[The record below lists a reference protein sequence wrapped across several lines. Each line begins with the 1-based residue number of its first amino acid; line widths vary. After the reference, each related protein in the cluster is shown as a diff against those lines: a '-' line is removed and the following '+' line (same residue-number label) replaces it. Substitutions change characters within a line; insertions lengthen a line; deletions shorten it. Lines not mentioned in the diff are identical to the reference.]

1 MGTASSRI
9 ASGSATTGRARSEAA
24 RSAAKGRIGAGFMLS
39 HVVLLAGAVF
49 MLMPFVWM
57 FSTAL
62 RPASEIL
69 ANPLNPIPQ
78 SFHGI
83 ENFSQALKAAP
94 LLSFMW
100 NGVIVCSGILVVQLA
115 VALPAAYA
123 LAKLPFPGRSVLF
136 ALVVAG
142 LSVPIQVPALPLYL
156 GLSSTGLLDTYFAM
170 MLPFFITV
178 FGTFLFRQVFKT
190 FPDDIIQAARVD
202 GLGELE
208 ILGRIVLPSAWPAI
222 TAFSI
227 FSVVAHWND
236 LYWPM
241 IVVTRL
247 EYAPPP
253 LGMLFFTG
261 SESGASYGSLMAG
274 ATIITLPL
282 VVLFLV
288 GRRRF
293 VQGITMTG
301 IK

>member
-1 MGTASSRI
+1 MATAPT
-9 ASGSATTGRARSEAA
+9 SATTPDVGAA
-24 RSAAKGRIGAGFMLS
+24 RPATVGAKRRLGAGYYLS
-39 HVVLLAGAVF
+39 HLALLGGAVF

-57 FSTAL
+57 FSTAI

-78 SFHGI
+78 SFHGV
-83 ENFSQALKAAP
+83 ENFSQALSAAP
-94 LLSFMW
+94 LLAFMW
-100 NGVIVCSGILVVQLA
+100 NGVIICSGILVVQLL
-115 VALPAAYA
+115 VAIPAAYA
-123 LAKLPFPGRSVLF
+123 LAKLPFPGRTVLF
-136 ALVVAG
+136 ALVIGG

-156 GLSSTGLLDTYFAM
+156 GLASVGLLDSYFAM

-190 FPDDIIQAARVD
+190 FPDEIIQAARVD

-208 ILGRIVLPSAWPAI
+208 ILWRIVVPSAWPAI

-241 IVVTRL
+241 IVITRL

-282 VVLFLV
+282 VILFLI